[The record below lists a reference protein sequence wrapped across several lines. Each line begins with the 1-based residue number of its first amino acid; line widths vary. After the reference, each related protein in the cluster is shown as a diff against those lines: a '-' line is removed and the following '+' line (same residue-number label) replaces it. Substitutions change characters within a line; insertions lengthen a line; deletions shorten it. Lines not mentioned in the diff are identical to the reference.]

1 MARIRVLIVD
11 DAVVV
16 RRLVSDALSG
26 DPDIEVVGTAA
37 NGRIALQKIPQVNPD
52 VLTMDV
58 EMPDMNGIEAVRALR
73 PLYPT
78 LPVIMFSTLT
88 ERGGAATFDALA
100 AGASDYVTKPAN
112 VGSVALAQQRIRE
125 ELIPRIKM
133 LAGRRDAWPA
143 PRSTV
148 VAPTT
153 TVTPASPRPVVRAV
167 LGDTRPAII
176 AIGVSTGGPNALAAL
191 IPALPAD
198 LRVPVVIVQHMP
210 PMFTRLLAER
220 LDVQSPLTVREAA
233 AGMSV
238 TPGTVTIAPGD
249 YHMGLTRHGSDVRVV
264 LNQETPENSCRPAVD
279 HLFRSVVT
287 VYGARTLGVILTGMG
302 QDGLRGC
309 EGIREAG
316 GIVLAQ
322 DEASSVVW
330 GMPGFVT
337 RAGLPEKVLPLSE
350 MAAEITRR
358 ASGSSAVWTP
368 SRTVT
373 LRDSRRTEA
382 V

>member
-1 MARIRVLIVD
+1 MARIRVLVVD

-16 RRLVSDALSG
+16 RRLVADALAT
-26 DPDIEVVGTAA
+26 DPEIEVVGTAA

-52 VLTMDV
+52 VVTMDV
-58 EMPDMNGIEAVRALR
+58 EMPELNGIETVRALR
-73 PLYPT
+73 PIYPR

-88 ERGGAATFDALA
+88 ERGAAATLDALS

-112 VGSVALAQQRIRE
+112 VGSVALAQQRVRDD
-125 ELIPRIKM
+125 LIPRIKS
-133 LAGRRDAWPA
+133 LAGR
-143 PRSTV
+143 V
-148 VAPTT
+148 VMP
-153 TVTPASPRPVVRAV
+153 VVPPRPVTLASRPPVRPLTGESR
-167 LGDTRPAII
+167 LGIV

-220 LDVQSPLTVREAA
+220 LNTQSPLQVREAA
-233 AGMSV
+233 PGMIV
-238 TPGTVTIAPGD
+238 GPGTVTIAPGD
-249 YHMGLTRHGSDVRVV
+249 YHMVLERHGIDVCVA
-264 LNQETPENSCRPAVD
+264 LNQNPPENSCRPAVD
-279 HLFRSVVT
+279 PLFRSVVAL
-287 VYGARTLGVILTGMG
+287 YGARTIGVILTGMG

-316 GIVLAQ
+316 GLVLAQ
-322 DEASSVVW
+322 DEESSVVW
-330 GMPGFVT
+330 GMPGFVA
-337 RAGLPEKVLPLSE
+337 RAGLPDKIVPLSE

-358 ASGSSAVWTP
+358 VSGTPTGWVAPAPVAS
-368 SRTVT
+368 
-373 LRDSRRTEA
+373 RDVRRTEA